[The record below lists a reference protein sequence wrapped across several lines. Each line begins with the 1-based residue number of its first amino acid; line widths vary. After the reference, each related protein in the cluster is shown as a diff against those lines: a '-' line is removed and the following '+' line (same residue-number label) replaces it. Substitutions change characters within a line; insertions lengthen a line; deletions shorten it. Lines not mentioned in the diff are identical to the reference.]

1 MNPSQV
7 SLLMMLLKVRMS
19 IISSGLRLVRCCDA
33 TDWQQCRVFLQHQ
46 HQAMPTALEM
56 LYNLKEL
63 SGEQNRA
70 DRQVAMIALMNT

>member
-1 MNPSQV
+1 
-7 SLLMMLLKVRMS
+7 MS
-19 IISSGLRLVRCCDA
+19 RCYRLAAMSGV
-33 TDWQQCRVFLQHQ
+33 LQHQ

-63 SGEQNRA
+63 FGEQNRS